1 MAIDPYRQLA
11 LFCAAFL
18 AGVLLG
24 VLWELVTA
32 SRILLGAYRAPEP
45 MRPIYERPLPLLKR
59 PVGMRELSA
68 RRLWRGVVVALGDF
82 LFSLVFAAVIVLVL
96 YYYNDGKF
104 RPLVPLL
111 TLGGFALFR
120 LVATALLGGAV
131 AYFAFGV
138 AALRLYIGALLRLP
152 IRLVC
157 WLARLCWRP
166 LAALGHRIYLHRA
179 RAATRRLCLAQTK
192 EVQEVLALWGHT
204 PVAEE

>member
-1 MAIDPYRQLA
+1 MTIDPYRQLA

-45 MRPIYERPLPLLKR
+45 MRPMYERPLPLLGR
-59 PVGMRELSA
+59 PVGMREVSA
-68 RRLWRGVVVALGDF
+68 RRVWRGVVVALGDF
-82 LFSLVFAAVIVLVL
+82 LFSLVFAAAVVLVL

-104 RPLVPLL
+104 RPLVPFLA
-111 TLGGFALFR
+111 LGGFALFR

-131 AYFAFGV
+131 AYFAFGM

-152 IRLVC
+152 IRLVL

-166 LAALGHRIYLHRA
+166 LAALGRRIYLRRA
-179 RAATRRLCLAQTK
+179 RLLSRRLCLAQTREMEK
-192 EVQEVLALWGHT
+192 ALALWGHT
-204 PVAEE
+204 PVAEK